1 MGTLVNE
8 RLATTPEWV
17 VLLVIVIVGVGA
29 VFGFFGLLASNN
41 KTEQVDCMPA
51 CVIEDVQYMPQRIH
65 GECWCN
71 MKKARA
77 LTD

>member
-1 MGTLVNE
+1 MGTDNND
-8 RLATTPEWV
+8 TYIDMEWAALFAMGV
-17 VLLVIVIVGVGA
+17 VAFVAI
-29 VFGFFGLLASNN
+29 FGFFGLLASSN
-41 KTEQVDCMPA
+41 KSEQLDCMPA
-51 CVIEDVQYMPQRIH
+51 CVIEDVQYMPQRIN

>member
-1 MGTLVNE
+1 AFV
-8 RLATTPEWV
+8 A
-17 VLLVIVIVGVGA
+17 I
-29 VFGFFGLLASNN
+29 FGFFGLLASSN
-41 KTEQVDCMPA
+41 KSEQIDCMPA
-51 CVIEDVQYMPQRIH
+51 CVIEDVQYMPQRIN